1 MPPQPNL
8 CALHG
13 CPYEAPMGGLCAGH
27 HGLMQQGM
35 AEFDAL
41 PADERPLAWGFFD
54 PYYQPK
60 LPMPANAKEPRR

>member
-1 MPPQPNL
+1 
-8 CALHG
+8 
-13 CPYEAPMGGLCAGH
+13 MGGLCAGH